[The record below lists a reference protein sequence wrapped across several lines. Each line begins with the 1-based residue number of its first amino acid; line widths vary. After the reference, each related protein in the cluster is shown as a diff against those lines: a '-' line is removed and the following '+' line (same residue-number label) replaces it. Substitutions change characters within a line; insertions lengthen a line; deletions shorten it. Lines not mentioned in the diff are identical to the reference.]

1 MFVSWKSISFLIKY
15 QSVPSSRTQLFVG
28 ARGTANLEE
37 KWEEG
42 KEKQRPRRE
51 FLSRSQFIRLKR
63 QVLSTQQR
71 ENRVGLREN

>member
-1 MFVSWKSISFLIKY
+1 
-15 QSVPSSRTQLFVG
+15 VG